1 MSMTPSTTE
10 RVLCRRTQMSGFED
24 GLMGKNT
31 LTHQRPTKRGRR
43 VFTESV
49 KDIELLNERRIG
61 LTELEIR
68 LQSHDQSP
76 WPAPCTSSTR
86 CWRKGD
92 EA

>member
-10 RVLCRRTQMSGFED
+10 RVLCRQTQMSGYED

-61 LTELEIR
+61 LTELKIR
-68 LQSHDQSP
+68 LQSQDQLTL
-76 WPAPCTSSTR
+76 AGALHFIDQMLEER
-86 CWRKGD
+86 
-92 EA
+92 